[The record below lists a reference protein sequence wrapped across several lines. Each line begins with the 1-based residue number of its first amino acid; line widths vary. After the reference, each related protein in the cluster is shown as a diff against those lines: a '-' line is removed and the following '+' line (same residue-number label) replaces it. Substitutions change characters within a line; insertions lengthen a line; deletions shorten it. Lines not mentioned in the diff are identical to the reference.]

1 MQAIREFQ
9 ILHLSRLSV
18 LRLLDNAEVLKR
30 CMEGQA
36 DGYLSFFCPRTSIL
50 NQKLIFI
57 GLDALYNGNSSLERF
72 LLLP

>member
-36 DGYLSFFCPRTSIL
+36 DGYLSFFVPEHLS
-50 NQKLIFI
+50 
-57 GLDALYNGNSSLERF
+57 
-72 LLLP
+72 